1 MSIIIR
7 RATPADIEAI
17 GRLVIDVWRET
28 YRGILSDYVLATQ
41 TVPVGERSIRYV
53 GLDGDGNGRA
63 ALVAERAGEIVGFAA
78 AGPASDGSLGTAAEI
93 APPYVARRLQFRGIG
108 GRLMGGLAHTLIASG
123 HTSGGL
129 WIPRDN
135 VAAVAF
141 ARALGGAVAGTRSTC
156 AGETML
162 EEIAVIWPD
171 LADLAVWHAEPVSL
185 SRATRAAPGLA
196 ASDIVAADALARL
209 RPDG

>member
-41 TVPVGERSIRYV
+41 TVPVGERSIRFV
-53 GLDGDGNGRA
+53 GLDSDGSGRA
-63 ALVAERAGEIVGFAA
+63 ALVAERAGAIVGFAA
-78 AGPASDGSLGTAAEI
+78 AGPATDGSLGTAAEI

-108 GRLMGGLAHTLIASG
+108 GRLMGGLAHALMASG
-123 HTSGGL
+123 HASAGL

-141 ARALGGAVAGTRSTC
+141 ARALGGTVAGTRSTC

-171 LADLAVWHAEPVSL
+171 LNDLAVWHEEPVAL
-185 SRATRAAPGLA
+185 SRAGRAAPGLA

-209 RPDG
+209 RPGG